1 MDRLNILQ
9 QIFELCV
16 IPLLAIITRSLVI
29 YISTKQ
35 DELKNKTNNELA
47 KKYLDLLNDTIANCV
62 IATNQTYVEAL
73 KKENAFTA
81 DAQKAAFEKT
91 YQAVIATLSEEAQK
105 YLPEVVG
112 DLQTYITQK
121 IEASV
126 NQKKAA
132 E

>member
-1 MDRLNILQ
+1 MDWLNILQ
-9 QIFELCV
+9 QIFELCI

-29 YISTKQ
+29 YISTKK
-35 DELKNKTNNELA
+35 DELKSKTDNELA

-81 DAQKAAFEKT
+81 DAQKVAFEKT

-126 NQKKAA
+126 NQNKTA
-132 E
+132 

>member
-1 MDRLNILQ
+1 MDWLDILQ
-9 QIFELCV
+9 QIFELCI

-29 YISTKQ
+29 YISTKK
-35 DELKNKTNNELA
+35 DELKNKTDNELA

-91 YQAVIATLSEEAQK
+91 YQAVIATLSDEAQK

-126 NQKKAA
+126 NQNKAA
-132 E
+132 

>member
-1 MDRLNILQ
+1 MGWLNILQ

-29 YISTKQ
+29 YISTKK
-35 DELKNKTNNELA
+35 DELKNKTDNELA

-91 YQAVIATLSEEAQK
+91 YQAVIATLSEEAKK

-126 NQKKAA
+126 NQNKAA
-132 E
+132 

>member
-1 MDRLNILQ
+1 MDWLNILQ
-9 QIFELCV
+9 QIFELCI

-29 YISTKQ
+29 YISMKK
-35 DELKNKTNNELA
+35 DELKSKTDSELA
-47 KKYLDLLNDTIANCV
+47 KKYLELLNDTIADCV
-62 IATNQTYVEAL
+62 IATNQTYVETL
-73 KKENAFTA
+73 KKGNAFTA

-126 NQKKAA
+126 NQNKAA
-132 E
+132 

>member
-1 MDRLNILQ
+1 MDWLNILQ
-9 QIFELCV
+9 QIFELCI

-29 YISTKQ
+29 YISTKK
-35 DELKNKTNNELA
+35 DELKNKTDNELA

-73 KKENAFTA
+73 KKENAFTV

-126 NQKKAA
+126 NQNKAA
-132 E
+132 

>member
-1 MDRLNILQ
+1 MDWLNILQ
-9 QIFELCV
+9 QIFELCI

-29 YISTKQ
+29 YISTKK
-35 DELKNKTNNELA
+35 DELKNKTDNELA

-91 YQAVIATLSEEAQK
+91 YQAVIATLSEEARK

-126 NQKKAA
+126 NQNKAA
-132 E
+132 

>member
-1 MDRLNILQ
+1 MDWLNILQ

-29 YISTKQ
+29 YISTKK
-35 DELKNKTNNELA
+35 DELKNKTDNELA

-81 DAQKAAFEKT
+81 DAQKTAFEKT

-126 NQKKAA
+126 NQNKAA
-132 E
+132 

>member
-1 MDRLNILQ
+1 MDWLNILQ
-9 QIFELCV
+9 QIFELCI

-29 YISTKQ
+29 YISTKK
-35 DELKNKTNNELA
+35 DELKNKTDNELA

-91 YQAVIATLSEEAQK
+91 YQTVIATLSEEAKK

-126 NQKKAA
+126 NQNKAA
-132 E
+132 

>member
-1 MDRLNILQ
+1 MDWLNILQ
-9 QIFELCV
+9 QIFELCI

-29 YISTKQ
+29 YISTKK
-35 DELKNKTNNELA
+35 DELKNKTDNELA

-126 NQKKAA
+126 NRNKAA
-132 E
+132 

>member
-1 MDRLNILQ
+1 MDWLNILQ

-29 YISTKQ
+29 YISTKK
-35 DELKNKTNNELA
+35 DELKNKTDNELA

-126 NQKKAA
+126 N
-132 E
+132 

>member
-1 MDRLNILQ
+1 MDWLNILQ
-9 QIFELCV
+9 QIFELCI

-29 YISTKQ
+29 YISTKKE
-35 DELKNKTNNELA
+35 ELKNKTDNELA

-126 NQKKAA
+126 NQNKAA
-132 E
+132 

>member
-1 MDRLNILQ
+1 MGWLNILQ
-9 QIFELCV
+9 QIFELCI
-16 IPLLAIITRSLVI
+16 IPLLAIITRSLII
-29 YISTKQ
+29 YISTKK
-35 DELKNKTNNELA
+35 DELKSKTDNELA

-73 KKENAFTA
+73 KKGNAFTA

-91 YQAVIATLSEEAQK
+91 YQAVIATLSDEAQK

-126 NQKKAA
+126 NQNKAA
-132 E
+132 

>member
-1 MDRLNILQ
+1 MDWLNILQ
-9 QIFELCV
+9 QIFELCI

-29 YISTKQ
+29 YISTKK
-35 DELKNKTNNELA
+35 DELKNKTDNELA

-126 NQKKAA
+126 NQHKAA
-132 E
+132 

>member
-1 MDRLNILQ
+1 MDWLNILQ
-9 QIFELCV
+9 QIFELCI

-29 YISTKQ
+29 YISTKK
-35 DELKNKTNNELA
+35 DELKNKTDNELA

-112 DLQTYITQK
+112 DLQTYVTQK

-126 NQKKAA
+126 NQNKAA
-132 E
+132 

>member
-1 MDRLNILQ
+1 MDWLNILQ
-9 QIFELCV
+9 QIFELCI

-29 YISTKQ
+29 YISTKK
-35 DELKNKTNNELA
+35 DELKNKTDNELA

-81 DAQKAAFEKT
+81 DAQKAAFKKT
-91 YQAVIATLSEEAQK
+91 YQAVIATLSDEAQK

-126 NQKKAA
+126 NQNKAA
-132 E
+132 

>member
-1 MDRLNILQ
+1 MDWLNILQ
-9 QIFELCV
+9 QIFELCI

-29 YISTKQ
+29 YISTKK
-35 DELKNKTNNELA
+35 DELKSKTDNELA

-73 KKENAFTA
+73 KKGNAFTA

-91 YQAVIATLSEEAQK
+91 YQAVIATLSDEAQK

-126 NQKKAA
+126 NQNKAA
-132 E
+132 

>member
-1 MDRLNILQ
+1 MDWLNILQ
-9 QIFELCV
+9 QIFELCI

-29 YISTKQ
+29 YISMKK
-35 DELKNKTNNELA
+35 DELKSKTDSELA
-47 KKYLDLLNDTIANCV
+47 KKYLELLNDTIADCV
-62 IATNQTYVEAL
+62 IATNQTYVETL
-73 KKENAFTA
+73 KKGNAFTA

-105 YLPEVVG
+105 YLSEVVG

-126 NQKKAA
+126 NQNKAA
-132 E
+132 

>member
-1 MDRLNILQ
+1 MDWLNILQ
-9 QIFELCV
+9 QIFELCI

-29 YISTKQ
+29 YISMKK
-35 DELKNKTNNELA
+35 DELKSKTDNELA
-47 KKYLDLLNDTIANCV
+47 KKYLELLNDTIADCV
-62 IATNQTYVEAL
+62 IATNQTYVETL
-73 KKENAFTA
+73 KKGNAFTA

-126 NQKKAA
+126 NQNKAA
-132 E
+132 

>member
-1 MDRLNILQ
+1 MDWLNILQ
-9 QIFELCV
+9 QIFELCI

-29 YISTKQ
+29 YISTKK
-35 DELKNKTNNELA
+35 DELKNKTDNELA

-81 DAQKAAFEKT
+81 DAQKVAFEKT

-121 IEASV
+121 LEASV
-126 NQKKAA
+126 NQNKAA
-132 E
+132 

>member
-1 MDRLNILQ
+1 MDWLNILQ
-9 QIFELCV
+9 QIFELCI

-29 YISTKQ
+29 YISTKKN
-35 DELKNKTNNELA
+35 ELKSKTDNELA

-73 KKENAFTA
+73 KKGNAFTA

-126 NQKKAA
+126 NQNKAA
-132 E
+132 

>member
-1 MDRLNILQ
+1 MHWLNILQ
-9 QIFELCV
+9 QIFELCI

-29 YISTKQ
+29 YISTKK

-126 NQKKAA
+126 NQNKAA
-132 E
+132 

>member
-1 MDRLNILQ
+1 MDWLDILQ
-9 QIFELCV
+9 QIFELCI

-29 YISTKQ
+29 YISTKK
-35 DELKNKTNNELA
+35 DELKNKTDNELA

-73 KKENAFTA
+73 KKGNAFTA

-112 DLQTYITQK
+112 DLRTYITQK

-126 NQKKAA
+126 NQNKAA
-132 E
+132 

>member
-1 MDRLNILQ
+1 MDWLNILQ
-9 QIFELCV
+9 QIFQLCI

-29 YISTKQ
+29 YISTKK
-35 DELKNKTNNELA
+35 DELKNKTDNELA

-126 NQKKAA
+126 NQNKAA
-132 E
+132 

>member
-1 MDRLNILQ
+1 MDWLNILQ
-9 QIFELCV
+9 QIFELCI

-29 YISTKQ
+29 YISMKK
-35 DELKNKTNNELA
+35 DELKSKTDSELA
-47 KKYLDLLNDTIANCV
+47 KKYLELLNDTIADCV
-62 IATNQTYVEAL
+62 IATNQTYVETL
-73 KKENAFTA
+73 KKGNAFTA

-126 NQKKAA
+126 N
-132 E
+132 

>member
-1 MDRLNILQ
+1 M
-9 QIFELCV
+9 
-16 IPLLAIITRSLVI
+16 
-29 YISTKQ
+29 
-35 DELKNKTNNELA
+35 
-47 KKYLDLLNDTIANCV
+47 LNDTIANCV

-126 NQKKAA
+126 NQNKAA
-132 E
+132 

>member
-1 MDRLNILQ
+1 MDWLNILQ
-9 QIFELCV
+9 QIFELCI

-29 YISTKQ
+29 YISTKK
-35 DELKNKTNNELA
+35 DELKNKTDNELA

-81 DAQKAAFEKT
+81 DAQKVAFEKT

-121 IEASV
+121 IEANV
-126 NQKKAA
+126 NQNKAA
-132 E
+132 

>member
-1 MDRLNILQ
+1 MDWLNILQ
-9 QIFELCV
+9 QIFELCI

-29 YISTKQ
+29 YISTKK
-35 DELKNKTNNELA
+35 DELKNKTDNELA

-126 NQKKAA
+126 NQNKVA
-132 E
+132 

>member
-1 MDRLNILQ
+1 MDWLNILQ
-9 QIFELCV
+9 QIFELCI
-16 IPLLAIITRSLVI
+16 IPLFAIITRSLVI
-29 YISTKQ
+29 YISTKK
-35 DELKNKTNNELA
+35 DELKNKTDNELA

-126 NQKKAA
+126 NQNKAA
-132 E
+132 

>member
-1 MDRLNILQ
+1 MDWLNILQ
-9 QIFELCV
+9 QIFELCI

-29 YISTKQ
+29 YISTKK
-35 DELKNKTNNELA
+35 DELKNKTDNELA

-91 YQAVIATLSEEAQK
+91 YQAVIATLSEEGQK

-126 NQKKAA
+126 NQNKAA
-132 E
+132 

>member
-1 MDRLNILQ
+1 MNWLNILQ
-9 QIFELCV
+9 QIFELCI

-29 YISTKQ
+29 YISTKK
-35 DELKNKTNNELA
+35 DELKNKTDNELA

-126 NQKKAA
+126 NQNKAT
-132 E
+132 

>member
-1 MDRLNILQ
+1 MDWLNILQ
-9 QIFELCV
+9 QIFELCI

-29 YISTKQ
+29 YISTKK
-35 DELKNKTNNELA
+35 DELKNKTDNELA

-91 YQAVIATLSEEAQK
+91 YQAVIATLNDEAQK

-126 NQKKAA
+126 NQNKAA
-132 E
+132 

>member
-1 MDRLNILQ
+1 MDWLNILQ
-9 QIFELCV
+9 QIFELCI

-29 YISTKQ
+29 YISMKK
-35 DELKNKTNNELA
+35 DELKNKTDNELA

-126 NQKKAA
+126 NQNKAT
-132 E
+132 

>member
-1 MDRLNILQ
+1 MDWLNILQ
-9 QIFELCV
+9 QIFELCI

-29 YISTKQ
+29 YISTKK
-35 DELKNKTNNELA
+35 DELKNKTDNELA

-73 KKENAFTA
+73 KKGNAFTA
-81 DAQKAAFEKT
+81 DAQKVAFEKT

-126 NQKKAA
+126 NQNKAA
-132 E
+132 

>member
-1 MDRLNILQ
+1 MDWLNILQ
-9 QIFELCV
+9 QIFELCI
-16 IPLLAIITRSLVI
+16 IPLLTIITRSLVI
-29 YISTKQ
+29 YISTKK
-35 DELKNKTNNELA
+35 DELKNKTDNELA

-126 NQKKAA
+126 NQNKAA
-132 E
+132 

>member
-1 MDRLNILQ
+1 MDWLNILQ
-9 QIFELCV
+9 QIFELCI

-29 YISTKQ
+29 YISTKK
-35 DELKNKTNNELA
+35 DELKNKTDNELA

-112 DLQTYITQK
+112 DLQAYITQK

-126 NQKKAA
+126 NQNKAA
-132 E
+132 

>member
-1 MDRLNILQ
+1 MDWLNILQ
-9 QIFELCV
+9 QIFELCI

-29 YISTKQ
+29 YISTKK
-35 DELKNKTNNELA
+35 DELKNKTDNELA

-91 YQAVIATLSEEAQK
+91 YQAVIATLSDEAQK

-126 NQKKAA
+126 NQNKVA
-132 E
+132 

>member
-1 MDRLNILQ
+1 MDWLNILQ
-9 QIFELCV
+9 QIFELCI

-29 YISTKQ
+29 YISTKK
-35 DELKNKTNNELA
+35 DELKSKTDNELA

-62 IATNQTYVEAL
+62 IATNQTYVETL
-73 KKENAFTA
+73 KKGNAFTA

-126 NQKKAA
+126 NQHKAA
-132 E
+132 

>member
-1 MDRLNILQ
+1 MDWLNILQ
-9 QIFELCV
+9 QIFELCI
-16 IPLLAIITRSLVI
+16 IPLLAIITRSLII
-29 YISTKQ
+29 YISTKK
-35 DELKNKTNNELA
+35 DELKNKTDNELA

-91 YQAVIATLSEEAQK
+91 YQAVIATLSEEAKK

-126 NQKKAA
+126 NQNKAA
-132 E
+132 

>member
-1 MDRLNILQ
+1 MDWLNILQ
-9 QIFELCV
+9 QIFQLCI
-16 IPLLAIITRSLVI
+16 IPLFAIITRSLVI
-29 YISTKQ
+29 YISTTK
-35 DELKNKTNNELA
+35 DELKNKTDNELA

-126 NQKKAA
+126 NQNKAA
-132 E
+132 

>member
-1 MDRLNILQ
+1 MDWLNILQ
-9 QIFELCV
+9 QIFELCI

-29 YISTKQ
+29 YISTKK
-35 DELKNKTNNELA
+35 DELKNKTDNELA

-91 YQAVIATLSEEAQK
+91 YQAVIATLSDEAQK
-105 YLPEVVG
+105 YLPEIVG

-126 NQKKAA
+126 NQNKTA
-132 E
+132 